1 MLGRKTMPFAKRY
14 IYMPNKESVGVI
26 LKEIEFE
33 WFGGFADSQKI
44 KCIHSLHDMA
54 KKQGI
59 EKILEISSKSEINL
73 GKKLS
78 AFNLEIKNK
87 TGKIATVETIF
98 QGSKVFANG
107 DGPYQDLYYKSSME
121 AKQDERIKRSDISY
135 FMYGKTRFENKP
147 RTFFYD
153 YVYINCLNKN
163 PQIHS
168 ELIKFAGFSDIAF
181 NPKKSVNCQAYS
193 VALFVS
199 LYLQGYT
206 KQDLTNKS
214 VFYDL
219 TKQEYEKRDIELSY
233 LDRLI

>member
-1 MLGRKTMPFAKRY
+1 MAVAKRY
-14 IYMPNKESVGVI
+14 IYIPDKEKVGVV

-33 WFGGFADSQKI
+33 WFGGFSISQKV
-44 KCIHSLHDMA
+44 KCIQSLHDMA

-59 EKILEISSKSEINL
+59 EPVLEISSKSEIDL
-73 GKKLS
+73 GRNLS

-87 TGKIATVETIF
+87 TGKKATVETIF

-135 FMYGKTRFENKP
+135 FMYGKTKFENKP

-163 PQIHS
+163 SQIHDK
-168 ELIKFAGFSDIAF
+168 LVAYKGFSDIAF
-181 NPKKSVNCQAYS
+181 NPKKSINCQAYS

-219 TKQEYEKRDIELSY
+219 TKQEYEKRDVELSY